1 MNSIAFVGSVPPEL
15 VYPVVFAVALGKSAA
30 LPLPGTTTL
39 IAAVALT
46 REGGVLLPVLF
57 ACAVVGAILGGHLG
71 YLAGA
76 RGGRWA
82 LTRGGRWQ
90 QHRIEGLRRAELF
103 WARHGVTTVVV
114 ARLFPVLRH
123 LGGVLAGTNAMPLR
137 RFAPANALGAV
148 LWALWGTGIALVVG
162 TAAGG
167 AVGPLG
173 SAALAVLLAGALGAV
188 VGRRALGRSRL

>member
-1 MNSIAFVGSVPPEL
+1 VNQIAFIGGVPPEF

-39 IAAVALT
+39 IAAVALA
-46 REGGVLLPVLF
+46 RDGSALLPVLF
-57 ACAVVGAILGGHLG
+57 ACAVAGAIVGGHIG

-82 LTRGGRWQ
+82 LTRSGRWER
-90 QHRIEGLRRAELF
+90 HRAEGLRRGELF

-123 LGGVLAGTNAMPLR
+123 LGGLLAGMNAMPLR

-148 LWALWGTGIALVVG
+148 LWALWGTGIALLVG

-167 AVGPLG
+167 TVGPLG
-173 SAALAVLLAGALGAV
+173 TAALAVALAGALGAV
-188 VGRRALGRSRL
+188 VARRALGASKL